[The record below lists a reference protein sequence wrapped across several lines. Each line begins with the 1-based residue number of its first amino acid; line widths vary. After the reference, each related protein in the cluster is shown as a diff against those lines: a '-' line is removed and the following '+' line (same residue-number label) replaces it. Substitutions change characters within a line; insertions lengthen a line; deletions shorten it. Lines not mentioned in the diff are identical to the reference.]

1 MHTGINSF
9 LNNFIIFFFI
19 QVPIALVTVLL
30 SLTLLLV
37 LLVLCQIVL
46 MTHLEDLLEGP
57 IFLVVVLLIILGL
70 LKVLFVVV
78 SRLSELGLWK
88 LRLGELGLPEL
99 AGRLVVEGIV
109 KVFEI
114 EVVRRGLWDQHLL
127 FRVAFII
134 GGYPRLVSWSC
145 FTSFF
150 GWN

>member
-1 MHTGINSF
+1 
-9 LNNFIIFFFI
+9 
-19 QVPIALVTVLL
+19 
-30 SLTLLLV
+30 
-37 LLVLCQIVL
+37 
-46 MTHLEDLLEGP
+46 MTHLEGLLEGP

-78 SRLSELGLWK
+78 SRLSK
-88 LRLGELGLPEL
+88 LGLPEL
-99 AGRLVVEGIV
+99 PGRLVVEGIV
-109 KVFEI
+109 QVIEI
-114 EVVRRGLWDQHLL
+114 EVVRRRSGDWYLL